1 MLRTPKPLESKP
13 SILEY
18 IGTGINN
25 QITKRTVNK
34 IAKPTCNFC
43 LLFIAMFFILFVTL
57 WAGYG
62 KGSAFIF
69 LPFRLSRQ
77 AYRGGGTFRDGELP
91 CPQVTLIVPGTL
103 DESCG

>member
-13 SILEY
+13 RILEY
-18 IGTGINN
+18 IWTGINN

-43 LLFIAMFFILFVTL
+43 LLFIAIIFILYMIL
-57 WAGYG
+57 WVGYG

-69 LPFRLSRQ
+69 LPFRLSWQ
-77 AYRGGGTFRDGELP
+77 AYRGGGTFRDGKLP
-91 CPQVTLIVPGTL
+91 CPQVTLIAPGTL
-103 DESCG
+103 DKSCG